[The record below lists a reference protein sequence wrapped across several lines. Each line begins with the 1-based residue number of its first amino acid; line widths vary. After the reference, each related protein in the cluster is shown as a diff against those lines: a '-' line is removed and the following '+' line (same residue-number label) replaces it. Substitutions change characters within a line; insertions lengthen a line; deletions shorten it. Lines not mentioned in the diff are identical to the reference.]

1 VAPDLVVL
9 WIASLLC
16 IVAVLCA
23 VVSALLRRRRL
34 LRMCGVSITALSAL
48 IVADVL
54 LVPNRPGPSAMVAA
68 QSVHPAATASP
79 QRTAAPAPTGTPVPT
94 PTPTPTPTPPA
105 RTPAP
110 TPNVPATQQ
119 PTPQPKTTAPPPAPP
134 TANPEVLH
142 DFSTAWADI
151 VHVSVA
157 ALKAH
162 DSAGEYLRTEN
173 IPAASRELKSCQ
185 DRASGIVGRSFNM
198 RLDPQRGADRDFL
211 IAINKVGDGL
221 ESVCKS
227 ARSYL
232 DTHSPSDFADAK
244 THFANVVDGI
254 FQAEQHARSKYQS
267 LGGNPDTLLS
277 FKTALR

>member
-23 VVSALLRRRRL
+23 IVSALLRRRRL
-34 LRMCGVSITALSAL
+34 LRMCGVGVTALSAL

-79 QRTAAPAPTGTPVPT
+79 QRTATPVPAAT
-94 PTPTPTPTPPA
+94 PTPTPTPTTTPTPTP

-110 TPNVPATQQ
+110 APSVSATPQ
-119 PTPQPKTTAPPPAPP
+119 PTPQPKTAAPPAPP
-134 TANPEVLH
+134 TANPEVLR

-151 VHVSVA
+151 VHISVA

-162 DSAGEYLRTEN
+162 DSAGEYLRREN

-198 RLDPQRGADRDFL
+198 RLDPQRSADRDFL

-277 FKTALR
+277 FKTALQ

>member
-1 VAPDLVVL
+1 
-9 WIASLLC
+9 
-16 IVAVLCA
+16 
-23 VVSALLRRRRL
+23 
-34 LRMCGVSITALSAL
+34 MCGIGVTALSAL
-48 IVADVL
+48 IIADVL
-54 LVPNRPGPSAMVAA
+54 LAAPNRPGSSAMVAA
-68 QSVHPAATASP
+68 QSVQPAISASPRPAATPPPVASA
-79 QRTAAPAPTGTPVPT
+79 TPAP
-94 PTPTPTPTPPA
+94 
-105 RTPAP
+105 TPAP
-110 TPNVPATQQ
+110 TPNAPATEKS
-119 PTPQPKTTAPPPAPP
+119 TPRPRATATPPPPP

-142 DFSTAWADI
+142 DFSAAWADI
-151 VHVSVA
+151 VHTSVA

-162 DSAGEYLRTEN
+162 DSAGEYLRSEN
-173 IPAASRELKSCQ
+173 IPAASRELKSCE

-232 DTHSPSDFADAK
+232 ATHSPSDFADAK

>member
-1 VAPDLVVL
+1 MAPDLVVL

-16 IVAVLCA
+16 IVAMLCA
-23 VVSALLRRRRL
+23 VVFALRRRRRL
-34 LRMCGVSITALSAL
+34 LRMCGIGVTALSAL

-54 LVPNRPGPSAMVAA
+54 LAAPNRPGTSAMVAA
-68 QSVHPAATASP
+68 QSVQPAISASPRPAATP
-79 QRTAAPAPTGTPVPT
+79 TPAPA
-94 PTPTPTPTPPA
+94 A
-105 RTPAP
+105 TPAP
-110 TPNVPATQQ
+110 TPAPTPK
-119 PTPQPKTTAPPPAPP
+119 PTPQPRATAPPPPPP

-151 VHVSVA
+151 VRTSVA

-162 DSAGEYLRTEN
+162 DSAGEYLRREN